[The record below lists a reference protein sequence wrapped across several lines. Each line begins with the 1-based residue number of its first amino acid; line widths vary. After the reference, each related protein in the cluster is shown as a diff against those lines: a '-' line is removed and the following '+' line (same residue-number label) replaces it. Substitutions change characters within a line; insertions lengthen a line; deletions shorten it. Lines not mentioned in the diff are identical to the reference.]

1 MMQMIQDFLAK
12 TPMFELIWL
21 FVGFAGQI
29 LFSARFLIQWIASER
44 VRKSIV
50 PEAFWY
56 FSLGG
61 GALLLAYAIYRG
73 DPVFIAGQA
82 FGLIVYLRNIYFLY
96 ANRIKP
102 Q

>member
-1 MMQMIQDFLAK
+1 MQMIQDFLSK
-12 TPMFELIWL
+12 TPVFELIWL

-61 GALLLAYAIYRG
+61 GALLLAYAIYRA

-96 ANRIKP
+96 ANRSKAE
-102 Q
+102 

>member
-1 MMQMIQDFLAK
+1 MLMIQEFLSN
-12 TPMFELIWL
+12 TPAFELLWL

-61 GALLLAYAIYRG
+61 GALLLAYAIYRA

-96 ANRIKP
+96 ANRSKAE
-102 Q
+102 